1 MSLDEYYR
9 LITRVKPS
17 IEAFVGTQ
25 WDIPEYPAVKK
36 SLREYEPISFAQLPA
51 YEYMVYLRH
60 HGFPSPLLDW
70 TRSQYVAAF
79 FAFRHAV
86 EAEQIASIYVYCER
100 PMGVKTHSS
109 SGPVIS
115 SLGPYIR
122 THKRHFL
129 QQCEYTICLS
139 CDSNSGWD
147 FAAHEEVFA
156 GDDYPPRSFAQDV
169 LWKIKIP
176 STERLKVLKLL
187 DAHNL
192 NAYSLFGSEESLM
205 ETMALREIYFRL
217 APSRLRL
224 PT

>member
-1 MSLDEYYR
+1 MPFCTDNRRQFIMSKTEIISVSNWEEFEGQLE
-9 LITRVKPS
+9 K
-17 IEAFVGTQ
+17 
-25 WDIPEYPAVKK
+25 
-36 SLREYEPISFAQLPA
+36 LRQQSTLSQLTA

-60 HGFPSPLLDW
+60 HGFPSLLLDW

-147 FAAHEEVFA
+147 FAHEEVFA